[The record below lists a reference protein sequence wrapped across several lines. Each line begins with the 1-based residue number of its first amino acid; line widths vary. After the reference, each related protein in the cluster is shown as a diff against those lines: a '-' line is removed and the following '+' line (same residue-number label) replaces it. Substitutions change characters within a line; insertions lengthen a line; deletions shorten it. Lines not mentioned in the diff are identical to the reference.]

1 MKKSI
6 FLAVGAVLILSSC
19 SKSDLQL
26 TNVPRMPS
34 EQATVFA
41 GPPVKLCV
49 LRSDVEA
56 GSCLARKGTGSKNY
70 IIGNVL
76 APEAV
81 YINGAVEISTAT
93 SKIEFV
99 GCLSQDPPADA
110 TVIACPG
117 SVVSPGLINAHDHI
131 TYDQETPNPA
141 FWGNTRY
148 DYRADWRFGTPTK
161 PKIPYGPGTTMQIPW
176 TELRQV
182 MAGTTSIAGSGG
194 YKGLLRNLDRTKL
207 QEWGD
212 VPHTETVDYVT
223 FPLGAGP
230 TNVEVGGCT
239 NYKYFYGWEN
249 EFQDNLDFL
258 PHVAEG
264 INAYARNEL
273 LCLNAIGQDAKQ
285 LTTDQ
290 STFIHSVASIVPDAV
305 ALKNAGASVVW
316 SPRSNISLY
325 GNTATITL
333 YKTLGLNIA
342 LSSDWTPS
350 GSMNL
355 LRELQCALTLNA
367 ANFNNAFT
375 SFDLWQ
381 MVTSNAALA
390 LHMDEKIGS
399 LRVGKYGDIAVFD
412 TPSGWGYYDAVIGAD
427 TTTIKL
433 VMRGGLP
440 LYGDQDIMSVLDGSC
455 EALPVS
461 GPAKAACLT
470 RELGINYQTLL
481 SSNRGSYPL
490 SFFKL
495 DPYNEPTCVPSRPGE
510 YLGYSTPGDPDGDGI
525 LSINDNCPLVFNPI
539 RPVDNGRQAD
549 YNGDGTGDAC
559 DASPL

>member
-1 MKKSI
+1 MVS
-6 FLAVGAVLILSSC
+6 
-19 SKSDLQL
+19 
-26 TNVPRMPS
+26 
-34 EQATVFA
+34 A
-41 GPPVKLCV
+41 GPPVTVCTLPREV
-49 LRSDVEA
+49 AS
-56 GSCLARKGTGSKNY
+56 GSCLAYRGTGPTSY
-70 IIGNVL
+70 IFGNVL
-76 APEAV
+76 APDAV
-81 YINGAVEISTAT
+81 YVNGAVGISTVT
-93 SKIEFV
+93 NKIESV
-99 GCLSQDPPADA
+99 GCLSQAPAADA
-110 TVIACPG
+110 TVVWCPG

-131 TYDQETPNPA
+131 TYDQETPNPGY
-141 FWGNTRY
+141 WGQIRY

-161 PKIPYGPGTTMQIPW
+161 PKIPYGPGTTMQVPW

-194 YKGLLRNLDRTKL
+194 YPGFLRNLDRTDL
-207 QEWGD
+207 QEWGT
-212 VPHTETVDYVT
+212 VPYTETVDYVT

-239 NYKYFYGWEN
+239 NYKYFDGWQN

-264 INAYARNEL
+264 VNAYARNEL
-273 LCLNAIGQDAKQ
+273 LCLNAIGQGAEQ

-305 ALKNAGASVVW
+305 ALRDAGASVVW

-355 LRELQCALTLNA
+355 LRELKCA
-367 ANFNNAFT
+367 ANLSATNLNNAFT
-375 SFDLWQ
+375 NFELWQ
-381 MVTSNAALA
+381 MVTSNAARA
-390 LHMDEKIGS
+390 LRMDGKIGS
-399 LRVGKYGDIAVFD
+399 LTVGKYGDIAVFG
-412 TPSGWGYYDAVIGAD
+412 TPPGWGYYDAVIGAY
-427 TTTIKL
+427 TTTTKL

-440 LYGDQDIMSVLDGSC
+440 LYGDRDIMSALDSTC
-455 EALPVS
+455 EALPGTPVS

-470 RELGINYQTLL
+470 REIGIDFPTLFA
-481 SSNRGSYPL
+481 SNRQSYPL
-490 SFFKL
+490 SFFSQT
-495 DPYNEPTCVPSRPGE
+495 PVNEPTCVPSRPGE
-510 YLGYSTPGDPDGDGI
+510 YTGIPTASDADGDGI
-525 LSINDNCPLVFNPI
+525 PTLSDNCPWVFNPI

-549 YNGDGTGDAC
+549 YNGDGIGDAC
-559 DASPL
+559 DASPLRSGTAHAATF